1 MPTGIEIG
9 AEAVYGVRMGQ
20 GRRPV
25 REVEVPLVRA
35 PRDFSAQSGLRD
47 ALRNAARSLRVG
59 LSPVAVTGNLTTVVA
74 RVRLPFADP
83 ARIDDVI
90 DFHVEE
96 RLPFDVADWAV
107 DYEVARRVDDG
118 VEVLVFATRRDEVSR
133 LLETCAQAG
142 VYPQAVVP
150 RAEALF
156 HLVAPEEDAGPVAAV
171 WLDGASADF
180 VVGSGSRLQFARSVP
195 AGDEEQAAGP
205 DVTPA
210 VRVCLWTA
218 GVADEECPVYV
229 GGESLAAEA
238 ALDDLRAE
246 LPAPVHPAAGAPSSD
261 RDQQEEQGPYGL
273 AIGAAL
279 SLRGEDT
286 VDLARTVRGPATALR
301 AMVRPLTAF
310 LVVVLVAGCL
320 FLGYEYRRREHVMRA
335 ESANREALR
344 AMWDRLYPGEPIPQD
359 PLMRVRSDLAGV
371 TRRGEGEDAVAAVD
385 PLPVLQRTLQALPDL
400 TGMEIHEFNVS
411 SGTLVLDCRARSLGA
426 ADRVVDALQ
435 KELGVTVTAANP
447 ESLGGGQYGF
457 KIRMRWED
465 ESALR

>member
-1 MPTGIEIG
+1 
-9 AEAVYGVRMGQ
+9 
-20 GRRPV
+20 
-25 REVEVPLVRA
+25 
-35 PRDFSAQSGLRD
+35 
-47 ALRNAARSLRVG
+47 
-59 LSPVAVTGNLTTVVA
+59 
-74 RVRLPFADP
+74 
-83 ARIDDVI
+83 
-90 DFHVEE
+90 
-96 RLPFDVADWAV
+96 
-107 DYEVARRVDDG
+107 
-118 VEVLVFATRRDEVSR
+118 
-133 LLETCAQAG
+133 
-142 VYPQAVVP
+142 
-150 RAEALF
+150 
-156 HLVAPEEDAGPVAAV
+156 
-171 WLDGASADF
+171 
-180 VVGSGSRLQFARSVP
+180 
-195 AGDEEQAAGP
+195 
-205 DVTPA
+205 
-210 VRVCLWTA
+210 
-218 GVADEECPVYV
+218 
-229 GGESLAAEA
+229 
-238 ALDDLRAE
+238 LDDLRAE

-279 SLRGEDT
+279 SLRGEDA

-335 ESANREALR
+335 EDANREALR

-371 TRRGEGEDAVAAVD
+371 TRHGEGEDAVAAVD

-457 KIRMRWED
+457 KIRMQWED